1 MRMRLRST
9 LAALALVMLV
19 AQGCILIPEIQKR
32 VVELAVGGSATQ
44 GFVASGELNVHDQ
57 RDTVDISTAIDLPKL
72 LSDAGIDIS
81 DVKDIKLA
89 GVYYRVTQQDPT
101 ANRQIQ
107 NGTVTIQRGLNTSEM
122 SLVSNFNVAVNDP
135 ANATFQAGN
144 LASPGV
150 GLVNQLLTDMLTAL
164 KAGLP
169 LPNSILITHVNGTSS
184 PGNVPTNFKYELRID
199 LSIVGTVHVDV
210 PN

>member
-1 MRMRLRST
+1 MRMRYRST
-9 LAALALVMLV
+9 LAALALVMLT
-19 AQGCILIPEIQKR
+19 AQGCLLIPEIEKR

-44 GFVASGELNVHDQ
+44 EFVASGELNVHDQ
-57 RDTVDISTAIDLPKL
+57 RDTVDLATVIDLPQL
-72 LSDAGIDIS
+72 LDDAGIDIS
-81 DVKDIKLA
+81 DVEDIKLA
-89 GVYYRVTQQDPT
+89 GVFYRVTQQDPT
-101 ANRQIQ
+101 ANREIQ
-107 NGTVTIQRGLNTSEM
+107 NGTVTIQRGLGGTET

-135 ANATFQAGN
+135 ANATFQPGN

-150 GLVNQLLTDMLTAL
+150 ALVNQLLTDMLTAV

-169 LPNSILITHVNGTSS
+169 LPNSILITHVNGASS
-184 PGNVPTNFKYELRID
+184 PANVETNFKYELRMD